1 MMIIILVILLVT
13 ISTLYSKEY
22 KAVDELDLN
31 KYVNSWYQVYGDNFD
46 KTFQG
51 NGKCVKAFYKL
62 NDYNVSVL
70 NTQLDKNDNS
80 DSITGF
86 AYYKEGDT
94 GGYLTV
100 QLKDL
105 PEAPYWIIELG
116 PIYNDMYDYAIVSD
130 NAKLSLFVLTRNVS
144 RFYKEYDETVLNSLE
159 DFGFNKLYNKPL
171 EINQDC

>member
-1 MMIIILVILLVT
+1 MIIILLVLLVT
-13 ISTLYSKEY
+13 ISTLYSKKY

-31 KYVNSWYQVYGDNFD
+31 KYVGSWYEVYGDNFD

-51 NGKCVKAFYKL
+51 NGKCVKAFYKF

-70 NTQLDKNDNS
+70 NSQLDKNDNS

-159 DFGFNKLYNKPL
+159 DFGFNKLFNKPL

>member
-1 MMIIILVILLVT
+1 MIIILVILLIT
-13 ISTLYSKEY
+13 FSTLYSKEY

-31 KYVNSWYQVYGDNFD
+31 KYVGSWYEVYGDNFD

-51 NGKCVKAFYKL
+51 NGKCVKAFYKF

>member
-1 MMIIILVILLVT
+1 MIFVLVILVT
-13 ISTLYSKEY
+13 ISISQSKEY

-31 KYVNSWYQVYGDNFD
+31 KYVGSWYQVYGNNFD

-51 NGKCVKAFYKL
+51 NGKCVQAFYKF

-86 AYYKEGDT
+86 AYYKDGNT

-100 QLKDL
+100 ELKDL
-105 PEAPYWIIELG
+105 PEAPYWVIELG
-116 PIYNDMYDYAIVSD
+116 PIYDNMYDYSIVSD
-130 NAKLSLFVLTRNVS
+130 NAKVSLFVLTRNIS
-144 RFYKEYDETVLNSLE
+144 RFYKEYDEKVLVSLD
-159 DFGFNKLYNKPL
+159 DFGFNKIYNKPI
-171 EINQDC
+171 EIDQDC

>member
-1 MMIIILVILLVT
+1 MIIILVILLIT
-13 ISTLYSKEY
+13 FSTLYSKEY

-31 KYVNSWYQVYGDNFD
+31 KYVGSWYEVYGDNFD

>member
-1 MMIIILVILLVT
+1 MIIILLVLLVT

-31 KYVNSWYQVYGDNFD
+31 KYVGSWYEVYGDNFD

-51 NGKCVKAFYKL
+51 NGKCVKAFYKF

-70 NTQLDKNDNS
+70 NSQLDKNDNS

-159 DFGFNKLYNKPL
+159 DFGFNKLFNKPL

>member
-1 MMIIILVILLVT
+1 MIIILVILFVT
-13 ISTLYSKEY
+13 FSTLYSKEY

-31 KYVNSWYQVYGDNFD
+31 KYVGSWYEVYGDNFD

-51 NGKCVKAFYKL
+51 NGKCVKAFYKF

>member
-1 MMIIILVILLVT
+1 MIIILLVLLVT

-22 KAVDELDLN
+22 KAVEELDLN
-31 KYVNSWYQVYGDNFD
+31 KYVGSWYEVYGNNFD

-51 NGKCVKAFYKL
+51 NGKCIQAFYKL
-62 NDYNVSVL
+62 NNYNVSVL

-130 NAKLSLFVLTRNVS
+130 NVKLSLFVLTRNVS

>member
-1 MMIIILVILLVT
+1 MIFVLVILIT
-13 ISTLYSKEY
+13 ISTSKSKEY

-31 KYVNSWYQVYGDNFD
+31 KYVGNWYEVYGNNFD

-51 NGKCVKAFYKL
+51 NGKCVRAFYKF
-62 NDYNVSVL
+62 NDNNVSVL
-70 NTQLDKNDNS
+70 NTQLDMNDNS

-105 PEAPYWIIELG
+105 PEAPYWVIELG
-116 PIYNDMYDYAIVSD
+116 PIYDNMYDYSIVSD

-144 RFYKEYDETVLNSLE
+144 RFYKEYDESVLVSLD
-159 DFGFNKLYNKPL
+159 DFGFNKLYNKPI
-171 EINQDC
+171 EIDQDC

>member
-1 MMIIILVILLVT
+1 MIIILVILLVT
-13 ISTLYSKEY
+13 FSTLYSKEY

-31 KYVNSWYQVYGDNFD
+31 KYVGSWYEVYGDNFD

-51 NGKCVKAFYKL
+51 NGKCVKAFYKF